1 MSPDLM
7 NLIAQAGAETVLAT
21 LLVVIALAVFAIVFT
36 LKNLIYICG
45 PDEVLIFSGSKSN
58 YQEQTVG
65 YRLIKGGRG
74 VRIPLLETVDRL
86 NLTNMNIEIAVS
98 GAYSKGGIPLNV
110 QAVANVKVAGD
121 EPSIHN
127 AIERLLQKSREE
139 VMLIAKETLE
149 GNLRGVLATLT
160 PEEVNEDKVKFAE
173 SLTVEAGEDFADL
186 GLTLDSLKIQN
197 VTDDQGYLSAIGRR
211 QSAELE
217 ARSKIAEARARA
229 ESAVQEANNLERTR
243 LRQISEELR
252 VVESQTKRR
261 IIDAETKREAL
272 VEKEEA
278 QVVALIARAEA
289 NLKVETARIDQT
301 EQRLQAELIEPWIA
315 KRDAMVFDAR
325 GQASQIV
332 ESGRAQAEALRQIA
346 ARWNEEGVD
355 AKTILMLQKFGRI
368 TELLTSTMPQ
378 LKVSNM
384 TVIDGDA
391 RRDAEEGSLPVR
403 AISALEQVRHATG
416 LDLAKLSK
424 SVTQTSPS
432 NVEEDA

>member
-1 MSPDLM
+1 MSPDM
-7 NLIAQAGAETVLAT
+7 SIIAQVGGEAVIGTLIA
-21 LLVVIALAVFAIVFT
+21 VIALAVFAIVFT

-45 PDEVLIFSGSKSN
+45 PDEVLIFSGSKN
-58 YQEQTVG
+58 RYQDRVVG

-86 NLTNMNIEIAVS
+86 NLTNMNIEISVS
-98 GAYSKGGIPLNV
+98 EAYSKGGIPLNV

-127 AIERLLQKSREE
+127 ATERLLQKTREQ
-139 VMLIAKETLE
+139 VKTIAKETLE

-173 SLTVEAGEDFADL
+173 SLTVEAGEDFTDL
-186 GLTLDSLKIQN
+186 GLALDSLKIQN
-197 VTDDQGYLSAIGRR
+197 VTDDQGYLSSIGRR

-217 ARSKIAEARARA
+217 SRSKIAEARARA
-229 ESAVQEANNLERTR
+229 ESAVQEATNLQRTR
-243 LRQISEELR
+243 LRQINEELR
-252 VVESQTKRR
+252 VVQSQTERR
-261 IIDAETKREAL
+261 IVDAQTKREAL
-272 VEKEEA
+272 VQKEQA
-278 QVVALIARAEA
+278 QVVALVARAEA
-289 NLKVETARIDQT
+289 NLKVEEARIDQT

-315 KRDAMVFDAR
+315 KRDAMVFEAR
-325 GQASQIV
+325 GQAAEIV
-332 ESGRAQAEALRQIA
+332 ESGRAKAEALRQIA

-368 TELLTSTMPQ
+368 TELLTSTMPK

-384 TVIDGDA
+384 TVIDAEA
-391 RRDAEEGSLPVR
+391 RQDAEEGSLPVR

-416 LDLAKLSK
+416 LDLAKLSQ
-424 SVTQTSPS
+424 SVTSS
-432 NVEEDA
+432 SKESEEA

>member
-1 MSPDLM
+1 MSPHINIL
-7 NLIAQAGAETVLAT
+7 AQAGLETVFGT
-21 LLVVIALAVFAIVFT
+21 LLVIIALAVFAIVFT

-45 PDEVLIFSGSKSN
+45 PDEVLIFSGSKSR
-58 YQEQTVG
+58 YQDQTVG

-121 EPSIHN
+121 EPAIHN
-127 AIERLLQKSREE
+127 AIERLLQKSRED

-173 SLTVEAGEDFADL
+173 SLTVEAGEDFADI

-197 VTDDQGYLSAIGRR
+197 VTDDQSYLSAIGRR

-229 ESAVQEANNLERTR
+229 ESAVQEATNLERTR

-252 VVESQTKRR
+252 IVESQTKRR

-289 NLKVETARIDQT
+289 NLKVEGARIDQT

-315 KRDAMVFDAR
+315 KRDAMVFEAR

-368 TELLTSTMPQ
+368 TELLTSTMPK
-378 LKVSNM
+378 LKISNM

-391 RRDAEEGSLPVR
+391 RRDADEGSLPVR

-416 LDLAKLSK
+416 LDLAKLS
-424 SVTQTSPS
+424 QTMTEKAPS
-432 NVEEDA
+432 TADEDA

>member
-1 MSPDLM
+1 MIVATFL
-7 NLIAQAGAETVLAT
+7 LAQSALEAVAGTVLVVV
-21 LLVVIALAVFAIVFT
+21 LLAIAAIAFT
-36 LKNLIYICG
+36 LKNLIHICG
-45 PDEVLIFSGSKSN
+45 PDEVLIFSGSKN
-58 YQEQTVG
+58 RFQERVVG

-86 NLTNMNIEIAVS
+86 NLTNMNIDISVS

-127 AIERLLQKSREE
+127 AIERLLRKSREDIKI
-139 VMLIAKETLE
+139 IAKETLE

-186 GLTLDSLKIQN
+186 GLALDSLKIQN

-211 QSAELE
+211 QTAELE

-229 ESAVQEANNLERTR
+229 KSEVQEASNLERTR
-243 LRQISEELR
+243 LRQIAEELR
-252 VVESQTKRR
+252 VVQSQTERR
-261 IIDAETKREAL
+261 IVEAQTLREAL
-272 VEKEEA
+272 IEKEEA
-278 QVVALIARAEA
+278 QVAALIARAEA
-289 NLKVETARIDQT
+289 DLKVEQARIDQT
-301 EQRLQAELIEPWIA
+301 EQRLQAEVIEPSIA
-315 KRDAMVFDAR
+315 NRDAMVFDAR
-325 GQASQIV
+325 GKAAHIV
-332 ESGRAQAEALRQIA
+332 ESGRAKAEALRQIA

-391 RRDAEEGSLPVR
+391 QRDAEDGSLPVR
-403 AISALEQVRHATG
+403 AISTLEQVRHATG
-416 LDLAKLSK
+416 LDLAKLSQSMTAK
-424 SVTQTSPS
+424 QTES
-432 NVEEDA
+432 EDA

>member
-1 MSPDLM
+1 MSLNM
-7 NLIAQAGAETVLAT
+7 NIIVAQVGVEAVFGT
-21 LLVVIALAVFAIVFT
+21 LLVIAALAVFAIAFT

-45 PDEVLIFSGSKSN
+45 PNEVLIFSGSKGR
-58 YQEQTVG
+58 YQDQVIG

-86 NLTNMNIEIAVS
+86 NLTNLNIEIAVS

-121 EPSIHN
+121 EPAIHN
-127 AIERLLQKSREE
+127 AIERLLQKSRNE
-139 VMLIAKETLE
+139 VILIAKETLE

-217 ARSKIAEARARA
+217 ARSKIAEARSKA

-272 VEKEEA
+272 VQKEEA

-289 NLKVETARIDQT
+289 NLKVETARIAQT

-315 KRDAMVFDAR
+315 QRDSMVFDAR
-325 GQASQIV
+325 GKASEIV
-332 ESGRAQAEALRQIA
+332 ESGRAQAEAMRQIA
-346 ARWNEEGVD
+346 KRWNEEGVD

-368 TELLTSTMPQ
+368 TELLTSTMPK

-391 RRDAEEGSLPVR
+391 RQDADEGSLPVR

-416 LDLAKLSK
+416 LDLAKLS
-424 SVTQTSPS
+424 QTLTSTS
-432 NVEEDA
+432 AEDAEEDA